1 MAYSSSSFF
10 CSESFVGWRIIS
22 PFGEVAGF
30 LPFFFRYLTDMM
42 SLPFGEASTDA
53 SMLYSRLSSNRAT
66 CDASSSS
73 NCFMKS
79 GVTFTTSAPSDSIV
93 DGPPGVVKGDS
104 GEGKSLMYMLNLCD
118 HRDAKSGQFDE
129 RQAVKT
135 SV

>member
-53 SMLYSRLSSNRAT
+53 SGLPTMLNEATKVGLALPRDARIVSNRRP
-66 CDASSSS
+66 
-73 NCFMKS
+73 FLLLK
-79 GVTFTTSAPSDSIV
+79 GVRV
-93 DGPPGVVKGDS
+93 H
-104 GEGKSLMYMLNLCD
+104 EC
-118 HRDAKSGQFDE
+118 
-129 RQAVKT
+129 AV
-135 SV
+135 